1 MPDIPDSHIRALR
14 ALTERL
20 KGQKGLVWALTG
32 SASFALQGMDIPVN
46 DIDVAADRDS
56 ALRIGALLEDCC
68 IKPVEA
74 DSAARYV
81 RSYYGQFRLEGVDV
95 DLMGDSRRMDLDGS
109 WTEPAFL
116 PPLIEWVSVSS
127 LRLPVL
133 SLAFEEQAY
142 RLLRRDERAD
152 AIAGFLRGKE
162 KAK

>member
-1 MPDIPDSHIRALR
+1 MLPDAHLRALR
-14 ALTERL
+14 ELSRL
-20 KGQKGLVWALTG
+20 LGPCGGLVWALTG